1 VGLAAKWGAVGGVL
15 AVVTLFPA
23 PLWATFGGW
32 EYAEPL
38 GWDAK
43 DQKAFFIVHCV
54 SETDRGPFVIYFDLK
69 GVNPSHPV
77 QVGWSKGGAHDEDS
91 TFVSRLQA
99 LQRRLGPFVDVSGQT
114 VFHYTWSVQ
123 QDSLISKDGYS
134 RYARYR
140 IRVSDQNM
148 ANEVFDVTTLCEPVV
163 RMVRKYRVG
172 ETGPTFGIL
181 SFRAVPFEMCYET
194 QVPVLLSDK
203 PITAQTQPTKV
214 EWIQWE

>member
-1 VGLAAKWGAVGGVL
+1 MGIRRAARLGREGPKGILHRALRLGDRPGSLRDLLRSQGSESQPPGSSGLEQ
-15 AVVTLFPA
+15 
-23 PLWATFGGW
+23 GW
-32 EYAEPL
+32 R
-38 GWDAK
+38 D
-43 DQKAFFIVHCV
+43 
-54 SETDRGPFVIYFDLK
+54 
-69 GVNPSHPV
+69 
-77 QVGWSKGGAHDEDS
+77 DEDS

-172 ETGPTFGIL
+172 RRDRPSASSRSEPFRSRCATRPRSLSCSPT
-181 SFRAVPFEMCYET
+181 SPSPPRRSP
-194 QVPVLLSDK
+194 PR
-203 PITAQTQPTKV
+203 
-214 EWIQWE
+214 